1 MSTQKLTKFIA
12 SLLFAATFALP
23 KFCLATV
30 KVTSLFAD
38 NMVLQ
43 QGKELS
49 FWGTAS
55 PGEKVSV
62 SMKGKSAKSVADD
75 NGNWKIKFPALKASF
90 NPMEITIQGENTITI
105 KNVLVGEVWLCSG
118 QSNMDM
124 TVAKEDRYW
133 CGVNNEA
140 EEVAAANYPNIRVFD
155 VDFAPSMEIK
165 ANAKGKWEICS
176 PQTVGHLSAAAYFF
190 AREITNRY
198 KVPVGLITTAF
209 GASTAEAWVSQSAL
223 EKYPNIRFLLDNYS
237 KKLEAFYADSAQTMS
252 NFRSEIKKWRGD
264 MLALRASGG
273 DVNAKMP
280 KAPKNPDLRSDQHNP
295 YVLYNGMVAPLI
307 PYTIKGALWYQG
319 ESNYPSCDQY
329 DQIMEALIAD
339 WRERWGQG
347 NFPFIY
353 VQLANYEDV
362 VTVPVKDDPMVSVRN
377 GQLKNL
383 SVPNTAMAVAIDNA
397 DPSDFGNVHPKNKQE
412 IGLRLAAAARAIAY
426 NEKIEYMGP
435 IFKGMKVDGNKIA
448 LTFSHTGSGL
458 KAKGDVLKGFAIS
471 GEDKNWVHGEAKI
484 VGDKVVVS
492 SPEIQKPVY
501 VRYAWARNPICN
513 LYNNEGFPASPFRT
527 DN

>member
-1 MSTQKLTKFIA
+1 MTKIKLIQFISFLLLVA
-12 SLLFAATFALP
+12 SISFPLKTTA
-23 KFCLATV
+23 KV
-30 KVTSLFAD
+30 EVTSLFTD

-43 QGKELS
+43 QGKELA

-55 PGEKVSV
+55 PGEQVSV
-62 SMKGKSAKSVADD
+62 SIMGKITKSAADQ
-75 NGNWKIKFPALKASF
+75 NGSWKVKFPKLKASST
-90 NPMEITIQGENTITI
+90 PMDIIIQGQNTITI

-140 EEVAAANYPNIRVFD
+140 EEVAAANYPNVRVFD

-165 ANAKGKWEICS
+165 ANARGKWEICS
-176 PQTVGHLSAAAYFF
+176 PKTVGHLSAAAYFF

-237 KKLEAFYADSAQTMS
+237 KKLEAFYADSAVTIAK
-252 NFRSEIKKWRGD
+252 FRDDIKKFRGD
-264 MLALRASGG
+264 MAAFRASGG

-280 KAPKNPDLRSDQHNP
+280 KAPKNPDIRSDQHNP

-353 VQLANYEDV
+353 VQLANYQDV
-362 VTVPVKDDPMVSVRN
+362 ITLPVKDDPMVSVRN

-383 SVPNTAMAVAIDNA
+383 SVANTAMAVAIDNA
-397 DPSDFGNVHPKNKQE
+397 DPSDYGNVHPKNKQE
-412 IGLRLAAAARAIAY
+412 IGRRLAAAARAIAY
-426 NEKIEYMGP
+426 KEKIEYMGP

-458 KAKGDVLKGFAIS
+458 KANGDVLKGFAIS
-471 GEDKNWVHGEAKI
+471 GADKNWVHGEAKI
-484 VGDKVVVS
+484 VGNKVVVS
-492 SPEIQKPVY
+492 SPEIQKPMY
-501 VRYAWARNPICN
+501 IRYAWARNPICN